1 MLDLTLIIPSSDR
14 PDALTRTLASLRR
27 AGVITQVEET
37 FVVSREG
44 DGETAA
50 VVEKE
55 IQSGWKIDLLPL
67 SQNKG
72 NAALARNAGISA
84 ATSSH
89 VLFLDNDILVE
100 EHFFSV
106 LADCLRS
113 WPDGVLLGR
122 IDNLESGGRLTPDT
136 RLEWLDSETTVRWP
150 WRLFWSGL
158 FCCPR
163 QYLKQGFSPIFLGW
177 GQEDIE
183 LGYRLFRQEH
193 PLVYSSQLTGMHRTG
208 ENPRNPFERQARGLP
223 ADFTSFL
230 DNCCRMILLHCNDLE
245 PARCFAEL
253 EMSRFSKQ
261 GAFVSN
267 VDSPGTRGYEVLTSR
282 LRSFKQRNPSDRL
295 VDNVDFVIQNLTVCA
310 RLPADETDF
319 SASQQNLSRPFPH
332 YGSDVPAFSIFAK
345 SGAPVAREA

>member
-1 MLDLTLIIPSSDR
+1 MVNLALIIPSSDR
-14 PDALTRTLASLRR
+14 PGSLSRTLASLRR
-27 AGVITQVEET
+27 AGVVTQVEET

-55 IQSGWKIDLLPL
+55 TKSGWKIDLLPL

-72 NAALARNAGISA
+72 NAAVARNAGISA

-89 VLFLDNDILVE
+89 ILFLDNDILVE

-136 RLEWLDSETTVRWP
+136 RLEWLDSETTDRWP
-150 WRLFWSGL
+150 WRLLWSGL

-163 QYLKQGFSPIFLGW
+163 RYLKQGFSPVFQGW

-183 LGYRLFRQEH
+183 LGYRLFCQQY
-193 PLVYSSQLTGMHRTG
+193 PLIYCFQLAGSHRTG
-208 ENPRNPFERQARGLP
+208 DNPRNPFERQARGLP

-230 DNCCRMILLHCNDLE
+230 DNCCRMILLHCSDPE

-253 EMSRFSKQ
+253 EMSRFSKR

-267 VDSPGTRGYEVLTSR
+267 VSSPRARGYEVLICQ
-282 LRSFKQRNPSDRL
+282 LRSFKQRHPSDSL
-295 VDNVDFVIQNLTVCA
+295 VDNVDFVIENLAVCT
-310 RLPADETDF
+310 RSPADETDYT
-319 SASQQNLSRPFPH
+319 ASQQNLSRPFPH
-332 YGSDVPAFSIFAK
+332 YSSDVPAFSIFAK
-345 SGAPVAREA
+345 SGATVAREA